1 MSVQHFD
8 VWMDLACPWSR
19 MTLTEMATR
28 EDFDVTL
35 HAFRIDPDAP
45 ADYGHTTIEHL
56 SLALDIDE
64 TEANRMLDVVRNK
77 GAEVGMSF
85 NFDIARGGSLMD
97 AHRLIQCAHETN
109 HQLALALE
117 FFTAHFESGLLLNDH
132 DVLFDIAQRVGMLE
146 SRIRE
151 VLGSNEFKAA
161 VLADEEIAQQN
172 NYPRPH
178 IIPAMEV

>member
-1 MSVQHFD
+1 M
-8 VWMDLACPWSR
+8 A
-19 MTLTEMATR
+19 LTEMASR
-28 EDFDVTL
+28 EDLDVTL

-56 SLALDIDE
+56 CLALEIDE
-64 TEANRMLDVVRNK
+64 IEANRMLDVVRNK
-77 GAEVGMSF
+77 AAEVGMSF

-97 AHRLIQCAHETN
+97 AHRLLQCAHETS
-109 HQLALALE
+109 HQLALAIE
-117 FFTAHFESGLLLNDH
+117 FFTAHCESGLLLSDH
-132 DVLFDIAQRVGMLE
+132 DVLLEIAQRVGLPE

-151 VLGSNEFKAA
+151 VLGSDEFEKA

-178 IIPAMEV
+178 IIPAEDM